1 MLGGAPLVT
10 YVSHVNLGHSFQGTE
25 REGHTKVNDDSS
37 NALGRALGYRQL
49 QAVKLKQLLED
60 LMDRQLFVRQLFK
73 EGTNN
78 LRMPRD

>member
-1 MLGGAPLVT
+1 MT
-10 YVSHVNLGHSFQGTE
+10 YVSPINLGRSFQGTK

-60 LMDRQLFVRQLFK
+60 RNDRQLFVRQLFK
-73 EGTNN
+73 EETDN